1 MLVVWISKEE
11 LATGQRSYRQN
22 AVAVFIL
29 HGFRSTV
36 KKAVCELM
44 EDKWLLQNFLSRY
57 KYPNF

>member
-11 LATGQRSYRQN
+11 LATGQCSYRQN

-36 KKAVCELM
+36 KKAGCELM
-44 EDKWLLQNFLSRY
+44 EEKWLLQNFLSRY
-57 KYPNF
+57 K